1 MKQTEKANTKT
12 TPKTTPKVVKPVKV
26 VKQVKPKEEMNYITI
41 YNGGVGKKAKTE
53 KDAVAIC
60 KAYIATGKVKKAS
73 VYVFVKE
80 IK

>member
-12 TPKTTPKVVKPVKV
+12 KPVVKPVKV